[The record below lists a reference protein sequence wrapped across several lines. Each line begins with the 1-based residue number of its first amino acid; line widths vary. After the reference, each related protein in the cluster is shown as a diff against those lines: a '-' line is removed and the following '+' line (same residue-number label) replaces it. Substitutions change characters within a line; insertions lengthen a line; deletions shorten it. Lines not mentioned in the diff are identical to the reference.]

1 MHCAEKHGLA
11 AEGVLVPNRYTAGL
25 AYNRGSGS
33 SRPRAMGL
41 EYDIANPRSSRL
53 LESLRAFG
61 YDLST
66 AVADLIDNS
75 ISAQARNIW
84 VDFMWAGQ
92 TSRVLVKN
100 DGRGMSEA
108 RLVEAMT
115 PGSESPQELRGEA
128 DLGRFGL
135 GMKTASISQ
144 CRCLTVI
151 TKEQDGPVV
160 WRRWDLDYIA
170 REGNGEWRLL
180 KGDSLLS
187 QADRDLLSGMD
198 SGTVVMWDRL
208 DHLAGEANEDDE
220 TKQRHFGWC
229 GIRHSFDGR
238 TKASLIYLRTKN

>member
-1 MHCAEKHGLA
+1 
-11 AEGVLVPNRYTAGL
+11 
-25 AYNRGSGS
+25 
-33 SRPRAMGL
+33 MGF
-41 EYDIANPRSSRL
+41 EYDIANPRASRL
-53 LESLRAFG
+53 FESLRAFG

-75 ISAQARNIW
+75 ISAQAKNIW

-92 TSRVLVKN
+92 SSRVLVN
-100 DGRGMSEA
+100 GQGMSEA

-115 PGSESPQELRGEA
+115 PGSESPQDLRGES

-144 CRCLTVI
+144 CRCMTVI
-151 TKEQDGPVV
+151 TKEHGRSVV

-198 SGTVVMWDRL
+198 SGTVVVWDRL
-208 DHLAGEANEDDE
+208 DHLAGEAGEDDE
-220 TKQRHFGWC
+220 TKQRHFRER
-229 GIRHSFDGR
+229 IDTVKLHLAMTFHRFLSGR
-238 TKASLIYLRTKN
+238 GAICLH